1 MFRLPG
7 LPVIRQ
13 CALTSDTVSTA
24 VWCCF
29 LWFAGPVLF
38 PDVCRDGLLPSAY
51 QIIRQQ
57 SESTEYFIIIST
69 ISEQYP
75 TDFLHFFANL
85 LLISCYFFVFPSRFP
100 CYPPFC
106 HDFFQ
111 LILYCFCTV
120 FHFSQNIQS
129 VFCPDLRAS
138 SRVHRHAE
146 DIPSNTSVHLGLVP
160 RSQTRMKTA
169 GIASRFGVY
178 RHA

>member
-1 MFRLPG
+1 MFRSPD

-57 SESTEYFIIIST
+57 SESSEYFIIIST
-69 ISEQYP
+69 ISEQYL
-75 TDFLHFFANL
+75 TDFLQFSANF
-85 LLISCYFFVFPSRFP
+85 LLISCYFFVFPSCFS
-100 CYPPFC
+100 CYQPFC

-111 LILYCFCTV
+111 STLYCFCTV
-120 FHFSQNIQS
+120 FHFPQNRQS
-129 VFCPDLRAS
+129 GSCPDLQAWF
-138 SRVHRHAE
+138 RVHRHVWKQRALLRALTLPQCPLF
-146 DIPSNTSVHLGLVP
+146 IQAFV
-160 RSQTRMKTA
+160 
-169 GIASRFGVY
+169 
-178 RHA
+178 